1 MVNADGVIRV
11 GRQELYER
19 VWTTPMVAVCRDY
32 GISNVGL
39 AKVCRR
45 HKIPCPPRGY
55 WARKYSGQSVR
66 RTPLPAC
73 PDPALQT
80 VEIHSTPPKPVR
92 QAVAFDPDVAALLD
106 KARGLPPIT
115 TPAALHS
122 PHPLVRATRAG
133 LDGAHP
139 DTHNLVSPA
148 WNGEPTLAVA
158 VGAGS
163 VPRALGFLDALVK
176 AVERL
181 GGRVEVR
188 KASDN
193 RKRETVAVFCGEA
206 APFRLR
212 ERYRQVEK
220 PPGEKKSL
228 WWGRYEYPLTGEFV
242 LDRGPGWSGEAYGQ
256 DSTVAGLVEDQLGEI
271 VGRLVAE
278 AGRKRIRR
286 REREVEHRR
295 WEEQERLRRE
305 QAEQERAERARVEK
319 LLAEAKAWR
328 RADTVRGYVR
338 AVEQPRGPTSG
349 RGFDGHTSRPT
360 SWIRSRVH
368 SPGWRASPRRDRS
381 RPWPIP

>member
-1 MVNADGVIRV
+1 VVNAGGVIRV
-11 GRQELYER
+11 GRRELYER

-39 AKVCRR
+39 AKVCKR

-55 WARKYSGQSVR
+55 WARKHSGQAVR

-80 VEIHSTPPKPVR
+80 VEIHPTPPKPVY
-92 QAVAFDPDVAALLD
+92 QPVAFDPDIAALLD
-106 KARGLPPIT
+106 QARGLPTIT
-115 TPAALHS
+115 VPAALHH

-133 LDGAHP
+133 LDGAQP

-148 WNGEPTLAVA
+148 WSGAPALAVA

-163 VPRALGFLDALVK
+163 VPRALRFLDALVK

-188 KASDN
+188 KDGHTW
-193 RKRETVAVFCGEA
+193 KRETVAVFCGEA

-212 ERYRQVEK
+212 ERYRQAEK

-228 WWGRYEYPLTGEFV
+228 WWGRYVYPLTGEFV
-242 LDRGPGWSGEAYGQ
+242 LDRGPGWSGEVYGQ
-256 DSTVAGLVEDQLGEI
+256 DSTAAGRVEDQLGEI
-271 VGRLVAE
+271 VARLVAE
-278 AGRKRIRR
+278 AVRLRIRR
-286 REREVEHRR
+286 REREAERRR

-305 QAEQERAERARVEK
+305 QAERERAERARVEK
-319 LLAEAKAWR
+319 LLAEAEAWR
-328 RADTVRGYVR
+328 RADAVRGYVR
-338 AVEQPRGPTSG
+338 AVEQRATDSG
-349 RGFDGHTSRPT
+349 SGTGDGTELGAWLR
-360 SWIRSRVH
+360 WARE
-368 SPGWRASPRRDRS
+368 
-381 RPWPIP
+381 